1 MSTSGLPTSSVYFG
15 ALLKMGSLYYSFKG
29 VLLTITI
36 KTFERCL
43 YIFGWVFHY
52 SPALCRLKKLI
63 YFTMHRNHDI
73 ITSASHDMA
82 LSLI

>member
-1 MSTSGLPTSSVYFG
+1 MEVYIYCMDESSQISVKNGEFI
-15 ALLKMGSLYYSFKG
+15 YSFKG